1 MSLLCVKQ
9 GKGKELKAMKT
20 VQISLLILLAML
32 LTMAGCVERKLTI
45 NTNPSGAQVFL
56 NDEEIG
62 VSPVTTSF
70 RWYGDYNVTIRKQG
84 RETLQTHRKLE
95 PPWYDYFPFDFA
107 AEVIY
112 PGRIVDSY
120 TWSFDLEPQKEVG
133 RQELIKAA
141 EQLEKKIEE

>member
-1 MSLLCVKQ
+1 
-9 GKGKELKAMKT
+9 MKT
-20 VQISLLILLAML
+20 AQIRHVILVGML

-45 NTNPSGAQVFL
+45 NTNPAGAQVFL

-70 RWYGDYNVTIRKQG
+70 RWYGDYNITIRKQDC
-84 RETLQTHRKLE
+84 ETLQAHRKLE
-95 PPWYDYFPFDFA
+95 SPWFDYFPFDF
-107 AEVIY
+107 VMQVLY

-120 TWSFDLEPQKEVG
+120 EWSFDLKPQKDVG

-141 EQLEKKIEE
+141 EQIKGQAEP